1 MQKFTE
7 GSAQDKSFN
16 VSEITNF
23 FNDLYN
29 VLLNYASDTH
39 NMNKTTP
46 EVETR
51 LKTMLVNIQKVLQA
65 ATQNPNE
72 VLDQDNLTTL
82 MS

>member
-1 MQKFTE
+1 MQKFTD
-7 GSAQDKSFN
+7 GSAQSKNFN

-23 FNDLYN
+23 FKDLYN

-65 ATQNPNE
+65 ATQNPDE

>member
-65 ATQNPNE
+65 AT
-72 VLDQDNLTTL
+72 
-82 MS
+82 

>member
-7 GSAQDKSFN
+7 GSAQGKNFN

-65 ATQNPNE
+65 AT
-72 VLDQDNLTTL
+72 
-82 MS
+82 